1 MTRPSV
7 CVIDHG
13 MGNLRSVSR
22 ALEEAGAAVS
32 VSGGEGLSRADALC
46 VPGQGIFG
54 RCMTRLE
61 NSGLSDA
68 IQDWLG
74 ANRSY
79 LGICLGMQIL
89 FDESEER
96 GPVRGLGLV
105 SGAVRKLPS
114 TVRVPHIGWNTVEG
128 APQSSVEDVE
138 YFYFD
143 HSFAAYPSEPQF
155 VAAWCEH
162 GDRWAAIVR
171 VGSALAVQFHPEK
184 SGRTGIDFLRGW
196 VTSL

>member
-1 MTRPSV
+1 MNGPSV
-7 CVIDHG
+7 VVIDYG

-22 ALEEAGAAVS
+22 ALAAAGAS
-32 VSGGEGLSRADALC
+32 VSLSGDPDSLKGADAVC

-61 NSGLSDA
+61 DSGLGERLRA
-68 IQDWLG
+68 WLDQG
-74 ANRSY
+74 RAY

-96 GPVRGLGLV
+96 GPVPGLGVLP
-105 SGAVRKLPS
+105 GAVRRLPGS
-114 TVRVPHIGWNTVEG
+114 VRVPHIGWNTVDPSE
-128 APQSSVEDVE
+128 SSDGVE

-143 HSFAAYPSEPQF
+143 HSYAAHPSEPQ
-155 VAAWCEH
+155 VVTAWCEH
-162 GDRWAAIVR
+162 GDRFAAAVR
-171 VGSALAVQFHPEK
+171 SGSALAVQFHPEK
-184 SGRTGIDFLRGW
+184 SGRNGIDFLRGW